1 MLRRL
6 TMRIYDIIKKK
17 RDNEVLSKEEINFF
31 VEKYSKGEIPDYQ
44 ASALL
49 MAIYLN
55 KMNKVETAYLTE
67 AMMNSGEVID
77 LSGING
83 IKVDKHST
91 GGVGDKTTIA
101 LAPLV
106 AACNAPVAKMSGRGL
121 GHTGGTLDKL
131 ESIPGFS
138 IEMEPNKFIDSVNKH
153 NIAVCGQTA
162 SIAVADKKMYALRD
176 VTATVDN
183 ISLIA
188 SSIMCKKLA
197 SGADAI
203 VLDVKT
209 GDGAFM
215 KTIDDSFALA
225 KEMVDIGDNMNRET
239 IALITDMDEPLGFAV
254 GNSLEVIEAIETLKG
269 RGPKD
274 FVMLCETLGAYMLL
288 LAKVVESFEEGKAKI
303 QEAISSGSA
312 LEKLKEFIENQG
324 GDSRVVDDYTLLP
337 QAKKILEV
345 KSPKKGY
352 IKKIE
357 AEEVGVSAMMLGAG
371 RETKEDKLDLSA
383 GIVLT
388 KKVSDF
394 VEEGETIAYMHY
406 NKLDKI
412 EAAKERF
419 LNAYTISDE
428 KVDEGKLVYGV
439 VSKDKILKF

>member
-1 MLRRL
+1 
-6 TMRIYDIIKKK
+6 MRIYDIIKKK
-17 RDNEVLSKEEINFF
+17 RDNEALSKEEIKFF

-55 KMNKVETAYLTE
+55 KMNKEETAYLTE

-77 LSGING
+77 LSDING

-106 AACNAPVAKMSGRGL
+106 AACGAPVAKMSGRGL

-131 ESIPGFS
+131 EAIPGFS
-138 IEMEPNKFIDSVNKH
+138 IEMESDKFINSVNKH

-197 SGADAI
+197 SGADSI

-225 KEMVDIGDNMNRET
+225 KEMVDIGTNMNRET
-239 IALITDMDEPLGFAV
+239 IALITDMDEPLGFAI

-274 FVMLCETLGAYMLL
+274 FVMLCETLGAYMLV
-288 LAKVVESFEEGKAKI
+288 LAKVAKDFDEGKCKI

-324 GDSRVVDDYTLLP
+324 GDSKIVDDYTLLP
-337 QAKKILEV
+337 QAKEILEI
-345 KSPKKGY
+345 KAPRSGY
-352 IKKIE
+352 ISRIE
-357 AEEVGVSAMMLGAG
+357 AEEVGISAMILGAG
-371 RETKEDKLDLSA
+371 RETKEDELDLAA
-383 GIVLT
+383 GIILT

-412 EAAKERF
+412 ESAKERF
-419 LNAYTISDE
+419 INAYTISEDKIKE
-428 KVDEGKLVYGV
+428 NKLVYGV
-439 VSKDKILKF
+439 VTKNDVVKF

>member
-1 MLRRL
+1 
-6 TMRIYDIIKKK
+6 MRIYDVIKKK
-17 RDNEVLSKEEINFF
+17 RDGQALSKEEINFF
-31 VEKYSKGEIPDYQ
+31 VEKYSKEEIPDYQ

-49 MAIYLN
+49 MAIYIN
-55 KMNKVETAYLTE
+55 KMNKEETAFLTE

-77 LSGING
+77 LSAMNG

-106 AACNAPVAKMSGRGL
+106 AACKAPVAKMSGRGL

-131 ESIPGFS
+131 EAIPGFS
-138 IEMEPNKFIDSVNKH
+138 IEMEPEKFIESVNKH

-215 KTIDDSFALA
+215 KTVEDSFALA

-269 RGPKD
+269 KGPKD

-288 LAKVVESFEEGKAKI
+288 LAKVVDNFEDGKARI
-303 QEAISSGSA
+303 QEAISRGTA
-312 LEKLKEFIENQG
+312 LDKLKEFIENQG
-324 GDSRVVDDYTLLP
+324 GNSDIVDDYSLLP
-337 QAKKILEV
+337 QAKEIIEIKA
-345 KSPKKGY
+345 PKTGY
-352 IKKIE
+352 IARIE
-357 AEEVGVSAMMLGAG
+357 AEEIGVCAMMLGAG
-371 RETKEDKLDLSA
+371 RETKEDELDLSA
-383 GIVLT
+383 GIVLA
-388 KKVSDF
+388 KKVADF
-394 VEEGETIAYMHY
+394 VNEGDIIAYMHY

-412 EAAKERF
+412 EGAKERF
-419 LNAYTISDE
+419 LKAYTISDE
-428 KVDEGKLVYGV
+428 KVEPGKLVYGV
-439 VSKDKILKF
+439 VTKDKISKF

>member
-1 MLRRL
+1 
-6 TMRIYDIIKKK
+6 MRIYDIIKKK
-17 RDNEVLSKEEINFF
+17 RDGQVLTKEEINFF
-31 VEKYSKGEIPDYQ
+31 VEKYSKEEIPDYQ

-49 MAIYLN
+49 MAIYIN
-55 KMNKVETAYLTE
+55 KMSKEETAFLTE

-77 LSGING
+77 LSAING

-106 AACNAPVAKMSGRGL
+106 AACKAPVAKMSGRGL

-131 ESIPGFS
+131 EAIPGFS
-138 IEMEPNKFIDSVNKH
+138 IEMEPEKFIQSVNKH

-215 KTIDDSFALA
+215 KTIEDSFALA

-288 LAKVVESFEEGKAKI
+288 LAKVVDNFEDGKAKI
-303 QEAISSGSA
+303 QEAITTGSA
-312 LEKLKEFIENQG
+312 LDKLKEFIENQG
-324 GDSRVVDDYTLLP
+324 GNSNIVDDYSLLP
-337 QAKKILEV
+337 QAKEIMEIKA
-345 KSPKKGY
+345 PKTGY
-352 IKKIE
+352 IAKIE

-371 RETKEDKLDLSA
+371 RETKEDELDLSA

-394 VEEGETIAYMHY
+394 VNEGETIAYMHY
-406 NKLDKI
+406 SKLDKI
-412 EAAKERF
+412 EGAKDRF
-419 LNAYTISDE
+419 LKAYTISDE
-428 KVDEGKLVYGV
+428 KVEAGKLVYGV
-439 VSKDKILKF
+439 VTKDKTLKF

>member
-1 MLRRL
+1 
-6 TMRIYDIIKKK
+6 MRIYDIIKKK
-17 RDNEVLSKEEINFF
+17 RDGEVLTKEEINFF
-31 VEKYSKGEIPDYQ
+31 VEKYSKEEIPDYQ

-49 MAIYLN
+49 MAIYIN
-55 KMNKVETAYLTE
+55 KMSKEETAFLTE

-77 LSGING
+77 LSAING

-106 AACNAPVAKMSGRGL
+106 AACKAPVAKMSGRGL

-131 ESIPGFS
+131 EAIPGFS
-138 IEMEPNKFIDSVNKH
+138 IEMEPEKFIQSVNKH

-215 KTIDDSFALA
+215 KTIEDSFALA

-288 LAKVVESFEEGKAKI
+288 LAKVVDNFEDGKAKI
-303 QEAISSGSA
+303 QEAITTGNA
-312 LEKLKEFIENQG
+312 LDKLKEFIENQG
-324 GDSRVVDDYTLLP
+324 GNSNIVDDYSLLP
-337 QAKKILEV
+337 QAKEIMEIKA
-345 KSPKKGY
+345 PKTGY
-352 IKKIE
+352 IAKIE

-371 RETKEDKLDLSA
+371 RETKEDELDLSA

-394 VEEGETIAYMHY
+394 VNEGETIAYMHY

-412 EAAKERF
+412 EGAKDRF
-419 LNAYTISDE
+419 LKAYTISDE
-428 KVDEGKLVYGV
+428 KVEAGKLVYGV
-439 VSKDKILKF
+439 VTKDKTLKF